1 MVKLSV
7 IIPIYRVENYIIEC
21 LESVCT
27 QLIDGVEVILINDGT
42 PDKSME
48 MAKKY
53 ITENYNF
60 HLDKFIFI
68 DQENRGQSVARNNGI
83 KKSHGDYIA
92 FLDSDDILESNYF
105 IEIFNVFNNY
115 SPDIIRF
122 SARSFIKD
130 RNDSVKFIEVIQNSF
145 FYKKNFEVLIKIFNQ
160 GAWFPWLNIYKKE
173 LFLNEL
179 FPSEMYFEDAWLMPK
194 LFIEASDIMFLKDS
208 LYLYRTNLTSSL
220 NNKSSENLIKLDESY
235 KKIINEYRFRLKSNT
250 LYSRSY
256 VSFLMAY
263 VSFLISK
270 KSFIQA
276 FNISKL
282 RKIPE
287 VEISQLMRSSKL
299 FYFFGL
305 FFVILYKILGR
316 M

>member
-1 MVKLSV
+1 
-7 IIPIYRVENYIIEC
+7 
-21 LESVCT
+21 
-27 QLIDGVEVILINDGT
+27 
-42 PDKSME
+42 
-48 MAKKY
+48 
-53 ITENYNF
+53 
-60 HLDKFIFI
+60 
-68 DQENRGQSVARNNGI
+68 
-83 KKSHGDYIA
+83 
-92 FLDSDDILESNYF
+92 
-105 IEIFNVFNNY
+105 
-115 SPDIIRF
+115 
-122 SARSFIKD
+122 
-130 RNDSVKFIEVIQNSF
+130 
-145 FYKKNFEVLIKIFNQ
+145 
-160 GAWFPWLNIYKKE
+160 
-173 LFLNEL
+173 
-179 FPSEMYFEDAWLMPK
+179 
-194 LFIEASDIMFLKDS
+194 MFLKDS